1 MQEKDFKQFSIS
13 FQESRDKICV
23 VTYDNCRHYIFFKPA
38 LMNFN
43 NSNTCM
49 YYNFTMNKK
58 TTLMNS
64 KTEHYQVL
72 SVFH

>member
-1 MQEKDFKQFSIS
+1 
-13 FQESRDKICV
+13 
-23 VTYDNCRHYIFFKPA
+23 
-38 LMNFN
+38 MNFN

>member
-1 MQEKDFKQFSIS
+1 MITVD
-13 FQESRDKICV
+13 
-23 VTYDNCRHYIFFKPA
+23 TIFFLKPA

>member
-1 MQEKDFKQFSIS
+1 MITVDTIF
-13 FQESRDKICV
+13 
-23 VTYDNCRHYIFFKPA
+23 HYIFFKPA

-49 YYNFTMNKK
+49 YYNLTMNKK

>member
-1 MQEKDFKQFSIS
+1 MITVDTIF
-13 FQESRDKICV
+13 
-23 VTYDNCRHYIFFKPA
+23 FFKPA

-43 NSNTCM
+43 NPNTCM

>member
-1 MQEKDFKQFSIS
+1 MITVDTIF
-13 FQESRDKICV
+13 
-23 VTYDNCRHYIFFKPA
+23 FFKPA
-38 LMNFN
+38 LMNTN

>member
-1 MQEKDFKQFSIS
+1 
-13 FQESRDKICV
+13 
-23 VTYDNCRHYIFFKPA
+23 
-38 LMNFN
+38 MNFN

-64 KTEHYQVL
+64 KTEHYQVFTDITKCFQNINNKRNRNGT
-72 SVFH
+72 SQPCRS

>member
-1 MQEKDFKQFSIS
+1 MITVDTIF
-13 FQESRDKICV
+13 
-23 VTYDNCRHYIFFKPA
+23 FFKPA

-43 NSNTCM
+43 NPNTCM

-72 SVFH
+72 SVFHCYY

>member
-1 MQEKDFKQFSIS
+1 
-13 FQESRDKICV
+13 
-23 VTYDNCRHYIFFKPA
+23 
-38 LMNFN
+38 MNFN

-72 SVFH
+72 SKCFQNINNKRNRNGTSQPCRS